1 MRTLVFFIS
10 AVILFSAALPL
21 ELKAEENTDTQA
33 KPFAEWLVDLRAEAL
48 SKGISATTLEA
59 TLTGLKQIPRVI
71 ELDRRQ
77 PEFTWTFRKY
87 MESLVNEQRVAK
99 GKKKLVENA
108 KLLNLIGKK
117 YGIQPRFL
125 VAFWG
130 LETDF
135 GRLAEGYF
143 STIAALATLA
153 HDGRRSAFFREQLLT
168 ALKIIDQ
175 GHISPERM
183 KGSWAGAMGHFQFI
197 PTTFDAYATDY
208 DGDGKIDI
216 WGNQG
221 DAYASAANF
230 LTKSGWKADEIWGRE
245 VVLPKDFDFN
255 LASMKVRKALA
266 DWQALGVRKVGGA
279 NLPMPTNSTMTA
291 SLVAPAGAQG
301 PAFLVYGNF
310 RTIMV
315 WNRSTFYALG
325 IGQLADRL
333 VGLPQFTTLGPKDG
347 FGLNFEE
354 GRQLQQRLSDMG
366 FDTGGVDGVVGP
378 KSRDAIR
385 EFQRAAGL
393 VPDGYPSREL
403 WERVQKGL

>member
-1 MRTLVFFIS
+1 MRALVF
-10 AVILFSAALPL
+10 LFTVLFVSFTTPAHAQEQSFADWVV
-21 ELKAEENTDTQA
+21 ELRSEA
-33 KPFAEWLVDLRAEAL
+33 K
-48 SKGISATTLEA
+48 SKGISDKTLDA
-59 TLTGLKQIPRVI
+59 SLSDLQPIPRVI

-87 MESLVNEQRVAK
+87 MGKLVNQVRIDKAK
-99 GKKKLVENA
+99 VKLADNS
-108 KLLNLIGKK
+108 KLLNEIGTK

-143 STIAALATLA
+143 PTIAALATLA

-175 GHISPERM
+175 GHISVERM

-216 WGNQG
+216 WANQA

-230 LTKSGWKADEIWGRE
+230 LTSVGWKGDEIWGRE
-245 VVLPKDFDFN
+245 VVLPDGFDFN
-255 LASMKVRKALA
+255 LADMKVKKSLA
-266 DWQALGVRKVGGA
+266 DWQALGVRRVGGA
-279 NLPMPTNSTMTA
+279 KLPGIDMTA
-291 SLVAPAGAQG
+291 SIVAPAGASG

-310 RTIMV
+310 RTIMN
-315 WNRSTFYALG
+315 WNRSIFYALA
-325 IGQLADRL
+325 IGQLADRM
-333 VGLPQFTTLGPKDG
+333 VGLPKFTTLGPEG
-347 FGLNFEE
+347 GRGLKHAE
-354 GRQLQQRLSDMG
+354 GQELQQRLTDLG

-378 KSRDAIR
+378 KSREAIR
-385 EFQRAAGL
+385 LFQRAKGL
-393 VPDGYPSREL
+393 VPDGYPSLQLLDSVRA
-403 WERVQKGL
+403 GL

>member
-1 MRTLVFFIS
+1 MR
-10 AVILFSAALPL
+10 AVITLLVAFIVSLSFPAHAKEQPFTDWLADLRVEAQRKGVSAATLDAAL
-21 ELKAEENTDTQA
+21 NDLK
-33 KPFAEWLVDLRAEAL
+33 P
-48 SKGISATTLEA
+48 
-59 TLTGLKQIPRVI
+59 IPRVI

-87 MESLVNEQRVAK
+87 MENLVNEQRVEK
-99 GKKKLVENA
+99 GKRKLAQNSR
-108 KLLNLIGKK
+108 LLNEIGTK

-143 STIAALATLA
+143 PTVAALATLA
-153 HDGRRSAFFREQLLT
+153 HDGRRSQFFRDQLLA

-175 GHISPERM
+175 GHISAERM

-208 DGDGKIDI
+208 DGDGKKDI
-216 WGNQG
+216 WGNQA

-230 LTKSGWKADEIWGRE
+230 LTSVGWKGDEIWGRE
-245 VVLPKDFDFN
+245 VVLPDGFDFN
-255 LASMKVRKALA
+255 LASMKVKKPLSQ
-266 DWQALGVRKVGGA
+266 WQDLGVRRIGGA
-279 NLPMPTNSTMTA
+279 NLPHAEMKA
-291 SLVAPAGAQG
+291 SVVAPAGASG

-310 RTIMV
+310 NAIMN
-315 WNRSTFYALG
+315 WNRSVFYGLA

-333 VGLPQFTTLGPKDG
+333 VGRPKFTTLGPAG
-347 FGLNFEE
+347 GRGLKHSE
-354 GRQLQQRLSDMG
+354 GQELQQRLTDMG

-378 KSRDAIR
+378 KSREAIR
-385 EFQRAAGL
+385 AFQRAAGL
-393 VPDGYPSREL
+393 VPDGYPSLEL
-403 WERVQKGL
+403 LDRIRQGL

>member
-1 MRTLVFFIS
+1 MRFIQILS
-10 AVILFSAALPL
+10 VIVMMVCA
-21 ELKAEENTDTQA
+21 TQA
-33 KPFAEWLVDLRAEAL
+33 RAQEQAFADWLADLRHEAL
-48 SKGISATTLEA
+48 QKGISQKTVNAA
-59 TLTGLKQIPRVI
+59 LTGLQPIPRVI

-87 MESLVNEQRVAK
+87 MTNLVNAKRVEQGKAK
-99 GKKKLVENA
+99 LTQNS
-108 KLLNLIGKK
+108 KLLNEIGAK

-143 STIAALATLA
+143 PTIAALATLA
-153 HDGRRSAFFREQLLT
+153 HDGRRSQFFREQLLT

-175 GHISPERM
+175 GHISVERM

-230 LTKSGWKADEIWGRE
+230 LTKSGWKDDEIWGRE
-245 VVLPKDFDFN
+245 VKLPTDFDYN
-255 LASMKVRKALA
+255 LASMSVKKAIG
-266 DWQALGVRKVGGA
+266 DWQALGVRRTDGRD
-279 NLPMPTNSTMTA
+279 LPKADIQGSI
-291 SLVAPAGAQG
+291 VVPAGANG
-301 PAFLVYGNF
+301 PAFMVYGNF

-315 WNRSTFYALG
+315 WNRSIFYALA
-325 IGQLADRL
+325 IGQLSDQI
-333 VGLPQFTTLGPKDG
+333 VGHAAFTTLGPEAQR
-347 FGLNFEE
+347 GLSHEE
-354 GRQLQQRLSDMG
+354 GKELQQRLTALG
-366 FDTGGVDGVVGP
+366 YDTGGVDGVVGP
-378 KSRDAIR
+378 KSREAIR
-385 EFQRAAGL
+385 EFQRAASL
-393 VPDGYPSREL
+393 TPDGHPSLEL
-403 WERVQKGL
+403 LDRVRKGL

>member
-1 MRTLVFFIS
+1 MRRLFITLAAVF
-10 AVILFSAALPL
+10 ILTASMPTW
-21 ELKAEENTDTQA
+21 AETQA
-33 KPFAEWLVDLRAEAL
+33 QQQPFAEWLSALRDEARA
-48 SKGISATTLEA
+48 KGISEA
-59 TLTGLKQIPRVI
+59 TLDAALTGVEPIPRVI

-87 MESLVNEQRVAK
+87 MEKLVNDQRIAK
-99 GKKKLVENA
+99 GKQKLAENA
-108 KLLNLIGKK
+108 KLLTEIGDK

-175 GHISPERM
+175 GHISAARM

-230 LTKSGWKADEIWGRE
+230 LTKSGWKGDEIWGRE
-245 VVLPKDFDFN
+245 VVLPQGFDFN
-255 LASMKVRKALA
+255 LADMKVRKTLA
-266 DWQALGVRKVGGA
+266 EWQTLGVRKVGGGSLPIPA
-279 NLPMPTNSTMTA
+279 NSDMKA
-291 SLVAPAGAQG
+291 SVIAPAGAQG
-301 PAFLVYGNF
+301 PAFLVYKNY

-315 WNRSTFYALG
+315 WNRSIFYALAV
-325 IGQLADRL
+325 GQLADHL
-333 VGLPQFTTLGPKDG
+333 
-347 FGLNFEE
+347 EI
-354 GRQLQQRLSDMG
+354 GRAH
-366 FDTGGVDGVVGP
+366 V
-378 KSRDAIR
+378 
-385 EFQRAAGL
+385 
-393 VPDGYPSREL
+393 
-403 WERVQKGL
+403 

>member
-1 MRTLVFFIS
+1 MSRLIFAFFAAVFILA
-10 AVILFSAALPL
+10 AVPVYAEDQPAA
-21 ELKAEENTDTQA
+21 EQS
-33 KPFAEWLVDLRAEAL
+33 FADWLVELRAEART
-48 SKGISATTLEA
+48 KGISDKTLDA
-59 TLTGLKQIPRVI
+59 ALTGLEPIPRVV

-87 MESLVNEQRVAK
+87 MDNLVNDKRIET
-99 GKKKLVENA
+99 GKLKLAENA
-108 KLLNLIGKK
+108 KMLTEISEK
-117 YGIQPRFL
+117 YGVQPRFL
-125 VAFWG
+125 IAFWG

-143 STIAALATLA
+143 PTIAALATLA
-153 HDGRRSAFFREQLLT
+153 HDGRRSKFFRQQLFT

-175 GHISPERM
+175 GHISAERM

-230 LTKSGWKADEIWGRE
+230 LSKAGWKGDEIWGRE
-245 VVLPKDFDFN
+245 VKLPKGFDFN
-255 LASMKVRKALA
+255 LAVLKVRKTLPQ
-266 DWQALGVRKVGGA
+266 WQALGVRRVDGSGLPIPSTGA
-279 NLPMPTNSTMTA
+279 EMTA
-291 SLVAPAGAQG
+291 SIVAPAGAKG

-315 WNRSTFYALG
+315 WNQSINYALA

-333 VGLPQFTTLGPKDG
+333 VGLPAFSTLGPNSERG
-347 FGLNFEE
+347 ISHAE
-354 GRQLQQRLSDMG
+354 GIELQERLTALG
-366 FDTGGVDGVVGP
+366 FDTGGTDGVIGP
-378 KSRDAIR
+378 NSREAVRKFQDAK
-385 EFQRAAGL
+385 GL
-393 VPDGYPSREL
+393 EPDGYPSLEL
-403 WERVQKGL
+403 LESVRSGL